1 MRSLYLETKTS
12 KLQPSFTPNN
22 MCYILAFKRIISLT
36 VSSKE
41 TTILFEPKGV
51 GGNIMFD
58 YFRQNGNTLLSYTAN
73 LQIDFKLNALL
84 SYGLQFSKFK

>member
-51 GGNIMFD
+51 GEILCLIISDKMVIPYCHTQLIFKSI
-58 YFRQNGNTLLSYTAN
+58 LS
-73 LQIDFKLNALL
+73 
-84 SYGLQFSKFK
+84 